1 MALCGLKC
9 LDLTKEGNKILDVH
23 RSYNKKLQDDK
34 NFCTAVKNICH
45 VIKLWCM
52 RHFSLEGKITTFKQ
66 HVMSEI
72 VHLALVTIIP
82 QNIIKELNEIQ
93 KLFLLSREM

>member
-1 MALCGLKC
+1 
-9 LDLTKEGNKILDVH
+9 
-23 RSYNKKLQDDK
+23 
-34 NFCTAVKNICH
+34 
-45 VIKLWCM
+45 M